1 MTNYVKVVRL
11 NSYTLFV
18 DGTYCY
24 NTNGVYCPNEQ
35 IALTEEKIDAIYEFL
50 KLEKRNV
57 EQRHKKESEV
67 AVHNLLIELN
77 FKHKLN

>member
-35 IALTEEKIDAIYEFL
+35 KALTEEKIDAIYEFL
-50 KLEKRNV
+50 KLEKRNI
-57 EQRHKKESEV
+57 EERHVKESESCCS
-67 AVHNLLIELN
+67 
-77 FKHKLN
+77 

>member
-1 MTNYVKVVRL
+1 MTNYVRVVRL

-24 NTNGVYCPNEQ
+24 YTNGVYCPNEQ

-50 KLEKRNV
+50 KLEKKNIEERN
-57 EQRHKKESEV
+57 KTESEI